1 MTNYMYVL
9 DKNGKPLMPTT
20 RYSHV
25 RKLIK
30 QNLAVVVN
38 NNPFTI
44 RLKYDTTSFVQ
55 DLTLGFDTGRKNIGI
70 AVTDENT
77 CYFRANFETNNKS
90 VTKNMS
96 ERRQYR
102 NERRHNRRVREQRRA
117 IKSNNQFKSGN
128 EDLLRSKK
136 KCLSKNINYPK
147 MEKGINCK
155 VCKGKESRFANRKR
169 LSGWLT
175 PSARQLVQMHVGVV
189 KLIASFLP
197 ISQVNIERVSFD
209 FQKLENVN
217 IKAWK
222 YSKGPLYRYKDY
234 KDYINDF
241 QDCKCLICGGKIER
255 YHHIV
260 PRHKD
265 GSDSVKNI
273 AGLCEKC
280 HELVHT
286 DDKYT
291 DMLKS
296 LKEGCGKQKI
306 SLLNSCMSVIIDE
319 ITKLYLVKVT
329 TGVETCHKRLEL
341 GLEKDHCNDA
351 ICIGLENTENF
362 SLDLPKIY
370 NIKRFKKKSNNII
383 NKRGQREYYFEG
395 KLVAINRY
403 KGFEQEQNSLKE
415 YMDDFAKTHT
425 KLECDRHFH
434 SLTVKPAKR
443 TYTFHKN
450 GIVPSFKYDD
460 KIKYEK
466 KNKIKG
472 NTKTD
477 TFICEGVKV
486 NRNKLC
492 HSGTK
497 NKNMKYCKILN
508 HNCIQFI

>member
-1 MTNYMYVL
+1 MANYMYVL

-25 RKLIK
+25 RKLIR
-30 QNLAVVVN
+30 QNLAVVIN

-55 DLTLGFDTGRKNIGI
+55 DLTLGFDTGRENIGI
-70 AVTDENT
+70 AVTDEKT
-77 CYFRANFETNNKS
+77 CYFRGNFETNNKN
-90 VTKNMS
+90 VTKNVS
-96 ERRQYR
+96 ERKMHRA
-102 NERRHNRRVREQRRA
+102 ERRHSRRVRKQRRA
-117 IKSNNQFKSGN
+117 IKSDNQFKTGN
-128 EDLLRSKK
+128 NDTLRSKK

-147 MEKGINCK
+147 MEEGINCK

-169 LSGWLT
+169 PSGWLT
-175 PSARQLVQMHVGVV
+175 PSARHLVQMHVGVV

-209 FQKLENVN
+209 FQKLENEDIN
-217 IKAWK
+217 DWNH
-222 YSKGPLYRYKDY
+222 GPLYGYKTY
-234 KDYINDF
+234 KDYIDDF
-241 QDCKCLICGGKIER
+241 QNCKCLMCNNKIER

-260 PRHKD
+260 LKHKD

-296 LKEGCGKQKI
+296 LKEGYGKQKV
-306 SLLNSCMSVIIDE
+306 SLLNSCMSVIINE
-319 ITKLYLVKVT
+319 INKLYPVKVT
-329 TGVETCHKRLEL
+329 TGVETYHKRLEL

-362 SLDLPKIY
+362 NLDLPKIY

-383 NKRGQREYYFEG
+383 NARGKREYYFEG
-395 KLVAINRY
+395 KLVAVNRH
-403 KGFEQEQNSLKE
+403 KGFEQKEDSLEE
-415 YMDDFAKTHT
+415 YMSSYAKNHT

-450 GIVPSFKYDD
+450 KIVPSFKCGD

-472 NTKTD
+472 NTKTG
-477 TFICEGVKV
+477 TFVCTGLDINSNKVK
-486 NRNKLC
+486 
-492 HSGTK
+492 HDISK
-497 NKNMKYCKILN
+497 NKDMKYCRILN